1 MHEQKIKYGSNSFGE
16 SRLKIQ
22 IFQKFHF
29 WPFFLIAI
37 SRFSWFTSFSNRM
50 SVTDMVSFEIFFH
63 VTNSGELGCSNVWT
77 KSKIQVERV
86 RREQFEN
93 KIFPHILAIFWQKFR
108 NFYDL
113 PHFPTQC
120 ASWIWSLLKFF
131 STSQIA
137 ES

>member
-1 MHEQKIKYGSNSFGE
+1 MREQKIKYGSNSFGE
-16 SRLKIQ
+16 SRLKIP
-22 IFQKFHF
+22 IFHKFHF

-50 SVTDMVSFEIFFH
+50 SVMDMVSFEIFFH

-93 KIFPHILAIFWQKFR
+93 KIFPIFWQFFDR
-108 NFYDL
+108 NFQISMIYLIFKHNERHGYDL
-113 PHFPTQC
+113 FWNFFPHH
-120 ASWIWSLLKFF
+120 K
-131 STSQIA
+131 
-137 ES
+137 